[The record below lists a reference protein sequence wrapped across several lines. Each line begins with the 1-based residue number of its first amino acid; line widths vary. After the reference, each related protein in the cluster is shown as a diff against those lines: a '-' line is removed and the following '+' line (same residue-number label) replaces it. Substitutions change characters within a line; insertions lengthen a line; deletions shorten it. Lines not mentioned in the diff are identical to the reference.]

1 MQARTT
7 RFDALAAATYWT
19 RSTNGESS
27 PAAPRSDTPTRALG
41 RPMEIERIFGENAFG
56 LAEMKTRLP
65 KTAFLALMDTIRNG
79 TELDPSVADA
89 VALAMKEWAI
99 ERGATHFSHWFQPLT
114 GLTAEKHDSFI
125 TPNVGGG
132 AVAEFSGKDLIQGEP
147 DASSL
152 PSGGLRATFEA
163 RGYTAWD
170 PTSPA
175 FIMETAAGS
184 YLAIPTAFA
193 SWTGD
198 ALDNKIPLLRSLYV
212 LDRSARRALDIF
224 GVHEGPVQATLGP
237 EQEFFLVDEEFYYR
251 RPDLLTT
258 GRTLFGGKPPRGQ
271 ELEDHYFGSIPERVL
286 AFMME
291 VERELYRLGVPIN
304 TRHNE
309 VAPGQF
315 EMAPIYENANV
326 AADHQQLTMLV
337 IRRTAPKYGLVA
349 LLHEKPF
356 AGLNG
361 SGKHLNW
368 SFCTAEHNLLEPG
381 DSPHENLQ
389 FLFFCT
395 AVLRAV
401 ERHQDL
407 MRLSVAFA
415 GNDHRLG
422 GNEAPPAIVSVFL
435 GDQLTDIL
443 DQIAKLGKAK
453 ASRKGGLLGLGTP
466 VLPRLPKH
474 AGDRNRTSPFAF
486 TGNKFEFRAP
496 GASQSISFPA
506 TVLNTITAESID
518 ELVDEL
524 EAELGEGRDLE
535 EAMCALLSREIP
547 RIQHIVFDGDG
558 YSRDWEAEAERRGL
572 LHIRNALDAIHRISD
587 AKNVELFEKYGVLS
601 RREIES
607 REEILVDQYF
617 KTINIE
623 GETTADIA
631 RTMVLPA
638 ATRYLADLLA
648 TAERAGDVGVEVR
661 SLRRMIEEVGGLIDE
676 LHEVLDELVR
686 QNAELGGDD
695 VHSKAVHMRENI
707 VPAMAAVRSVVDRLE
722 RILPD
727 DLWPLPRYREMLFVK

>member
-1 MQARTT
+1 
-7 RFDALAAATYWT
+7 
-19 RSTNGESS
+19 
-27 PAAPRSDTPTRALG
+27 
-41 RPMEIERIFGENAFG
+41 
-56 LAEMKTRLP
+56 
-65 KTAFLALMDTIRNG
+65 
-79 TELDPSVADA
+79 
-89 VALAMKEWAI
+89 
-99 ERGATHFSHWFQPLT
+99 
-114 GLTAEKHDSFI
+114 
-125 TPNVGGG
+125 
-132 AVAEFSGKDLIQGEP
+132 
-147 DASSL
+147 
-152 PSGGLRATFEA
+152 
-163 RGYTAWD
+163 
-170 PTSPA
+170 
-175 FIMETAAGS
+175 
-184 YLAIPTAFA
+184 
-193 SWTGD
+193 
-198 ALDNKIPLLRSLYV
+198 
-212 LDRSARRALDIF
+212 
-224 GVHEGPVQATLGP
+224 
-237 EQEFFLVDEEFYYR
+237 
-251 RPDLLTT
+251 
-258 GRTLFGGKPPRGQ
+258 
-271 ELEDHYFGSIPERVL
+271 
-286 AFMME
+286 
-291 VERELYRLGVPIN
+291 
-304 TRHNE
+304 
-309 VAPGQF
+309 
-315 EMAPIYENANV
+315 
-326 AADHQQLTMLV
+326 
-337 IRRTAPKYGLVA
+337 
-349 LLHEKPF
+349 
-356 AGLNG
+356 
-361 SGKHLNW
+361 
-368 SFCTAEHNLLEPG
+368 
-381 DSPHENLQ
+381 
-389 FLFFCT
+389 
-395 AVLRAV
+395 
-401 ERHQDL
+401 

-443 DQIAKLGKAK
+443 DQIVKLGKAK

-524 EAELGEGRDLE
+524 EAELREGRDLE

-572 LHIRNALDAIHRISD
+572 LHIRNALDAIHRITD
-587 AKNVELFEKYGVLS
+587 DKNVELFEKYGVLS

-607 REEILVDQYF
+607 REEIVVDQYF

-638 ATRYLADLLA
+638 ATRYLADLLD
-648 TAERAGDVGVEVR
+648 TVGRADNLGVEVR

-707 VPAMAAVRSVVDRLE
+707 VPAMAAVRFVVDRLE